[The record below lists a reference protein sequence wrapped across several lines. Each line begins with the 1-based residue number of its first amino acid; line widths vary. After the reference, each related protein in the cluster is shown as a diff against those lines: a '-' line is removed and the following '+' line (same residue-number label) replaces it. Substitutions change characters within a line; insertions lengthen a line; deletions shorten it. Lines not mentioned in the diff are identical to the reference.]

1 MALTITQNFQK
12 SKKSGEMFWGLC
24 SSSFL
29 TGELCSNMAKL
40 QLEMS
45 LRVMVLKGH
54 RKMCVHKNILQFSQ
68 DWLLLS
74 KAGVVRTGK
83 DLGLER

>member
-12 SKKSGEMFWGLC
+12 SKKSDEKFC
-24 SSSFL
+24 
-29 TGELCSNMAKL
+29 ELCSFFLTEELSSNTAKL
-40 QLEMS
+40 PLEMS

-54 RKMCVHKNILQFSQ
+54 SKMCVHKNILQFSQ

-74 KAGVVRTGK
+74 KAGVVRISK
-83 DLGLER
+83 KLGLG